1 MPVCIFFCHS
11 ECILAIAIC
20 ARFHIE
26 TLELFTVGNMMMA
39 DSSAVY
45 AAVVCTN
52 RTPIQG
58 VQQNDEMY
66 GNIIM
71 LHEQN
76 GKH

>member
-1 MPVCIFFCHS
+1 MYFGYRYLSVG
-11 ECILAIAIC
+11 
-20 ARFHIE
+20 ARFYIDS
-26 TLELFTVGNMMMA
+26 FTVGNMMMA

>member
-1 MPVCIFFCHS
+1 MYFGYRYLSVG
-11 ECILAIAIC
+11 AK
-20 ARFHIE
+20 FHIE
-26 TLELFTVGNMMMA
+26 TLDLFTVGNMMMT

-52 RTPIQG
+52 ITPIQG

-76 GKH
+76 GKHEINQ

>member
-1 MPVCIFFCHS
+1 
-11 ECILAIAIC
+11 
-20 ARFHIE
+20 
-26 TLELFTVGNMMMA
+26 MMMA

-76 GKH
+76 EKKTIK